1 MVHAKAFLMSYQ
13 VSGQLHINIKEA
25 GSGLWYSVNNISSYP
40 KGKRKQTTEL

>member
-25 GSGLWYSVNNISSYP
+25 GSGLWYREGQHIILSQ
-40 KGKRKQTTEL
+40 R